1 MKTHVF
7 AIFTGKTPRMSRCPC
22 TTLLL
27 LFFFVGCYPLSPAAC
42 HIAATNT
49 EEGIRISVAALP
61 DFREVYPGHFS
72 DVQWYDLQA
81 NGIDEELHISVSG
94 PFRVSLHCHEGF
106 DQSMVL
112 RSDDGLLEET
122 RVFVRFFPLE
132 TGKKTGHITHWSDNT
147 ESVALSVTGS
157 GIGDLVPEGYYDGTT
172 GHGQELKTRVY
183 EIIREHTVQSY
194 ASIWEHFESTDMRF
208 DGHVWDMYSDVPC
221 GEAPYLYSFFEDQDR
236 GLGGNTEGEVYNR
249 EHSMPRSWF
258 GGAVNPMN
266 TDLHHIYPAD
276 KWVNAVRDNFPYGVV
291 PEPSWT
297 SMNGGKLGQ
306 NSLPG
311 YDGPAFEPVDDYK
324 GDLARSFLYMVT
336 RYEDQVA
343 AWDYSPEAQ
352 TMLAPNRYPAYRE
365 WAIGMLLEWH
375 ANDPVSQKEILRNH
389 AVYQIQGN
397 RNPFIDKP
405 ELAEKIW
412 GETGVWVS
420 DPEEGSRFRVY
431 PNPAKDQLWFES
443 PTEIR
448 LLEVYSLCG
457 HLVFK
462 FHPMATASPIN
473 LPLLP
478 SGVYLLRLLGRE
490 QHFLKKIVIAS

>member
-1 MKTHVF
+1 MPHMYRKTGF
-7 AIFTGKTPRMSRCPC
+7 
-22 TTLLL
+22 TLLL
-27 LFFFVGCYPLSPAAC
+27 LFFFVGWYQLPPAAC
-42 HIAATNT
+42 HIAASNPA
-49 EEGIRISVAALP
+49 GDIRLSVVGLP

-81 NGIDEELHISVSG
+81 TDIGEDLHISATG

-106 DQSMVL
+106 DQGMVL
-112 RSDDGLLEET
+112 RSEDGLLEET

-132 TGKKTGHITHWSDNT
+132 TGQKTSNITHWSGNT
-147 ESVALSVTGS
+147 ESIPLTVTGT
-157 GIGDLVPEGYYDGTT
+157 GIGDLVPEGYYDGAT
-172 GHGQELKTRVY
+172 GIGEELKTRVY
-183 EIIREHTVQSY
+183 EIIRGHAVQSY
-194 ASIWEHFESTDMRF
+194 ASIWEHFETTDIRF

-221 GEAPYLYSFFEDQDR
+221 GEAPYLYSFYEDQDS
-236 GLGGNTEGEVYNR
+236 GLGGNTEGDVYNR

-266 TDLHHIYPAD
+266 TDLHHIYPVD
-276 KWVNAVRDNFPYGVV
+276 KWVNAVRNNFPYGMV
-291 PEPSWT
+291 PAPSWT

-311 YDGPAFEPVDDYK
+311 YDGIAFEPVDDYK
-324 GDLARSFLYMVT
+324 GDLARTFLYMVT

-343 AWDYSPEAQ
+343 QWDYSPEGR
-352 TMLAPNRYPAYRE
+352 TMLAPNSYPAYRE

-412 GETGVWVS
+412 GETGVGVS
-420 DPEEGSRFRVY
+420 DPEGGSRFRVY

-443 PTEIR
+443 PTQIR
-448 LLEVYSLCG
+448 VLELYSLCG
-457 HLVFK
+457 HRVFES
-462 FHPMATASPIN
+462 HPMLTASAIN
-473 LPLLP
+473 LPPLP
-478 SGVYLLRLLGRE
+478 YGVYLLRLLGRD
-490 QHFLKKIVIAS
+490 QHFLKKIVIAP